1 MIYTVTNTK
10 KNSFMKM
17 NGDPTIYKEDA
28 EGIPVPTGTYRSN
41 TIPGT
46 FTVKKI
52 KWNATKRRYDLDI
65 DPKVLNDLVSEI
77 GFFDKNGNQIVKAN
91 INNEM
96 DSFFS
101 HPELSFKISN
111 GSESIDDTNPLQRLQ
126 LIWMKQQ
133 PEYQMKGDAVNPAL
147 NALKMYTIT
156 TAAIDNDIQEKIVDQ
171 VLEANA
177 LLSAMT
183 YDLQCSILK
192 AMGIAV
198 KDAEPGIVKATLFRK
213 VTDDKNLLVPGTSKK
228 NIDMF
233 LELAK
238 ADTATINL
246 RGIVTMAREYGIISK
261 NKNGIYRYG
270 EIELGRTI
278 AEVNKF
284 LGEKDNYDVLN
295 RVTDELRTKGV
306 SV

>member
-1 MIYTVTNTK
+1 
-10 KNSFMKM
+10 
-17 NGDPTIYKEDA
+17 
-28 EGIPVPTGTYRSN
+28 
-41 TIPGT
+41 
-46 FTVKKI
+46 
-52 KWNATKRRYDLDI
+52 
-65 DPKVLNDLVSEI
+65 
-77 GFFDKNGNQIVKAN
+77 
-91 INNEM
+91 
-96 DSFFS
+96 
-101 HPELSFKISN
+101 
-111 GSESIDDTNPLQRLQ
+111 
-126 LIWMKQQ
+126 MKQQ